1 MAKQDSGQFVR
12 LWIQHQNDLL
22 RAIAPLV
29 GSVNDA
35 QDVLQQTALSLWR
48 KFDNYDERQP
58 FLPWAK
64 QFAKYEVLMYHRQRQ
79 RYTFLSERL
88 IEALAER
95 QKEAEAIGENRRH
108 VLADCMNH
116 LRDSDQRLLRLRY
129 AEPGTTIQQI
139 AEATGQTAN
148 ALYKTLQRLR
158 RQLLLCIERKL
169 ASPEG

>member
-35 QDVLQQTALSLWR
+35 QDVLQETALALWR
-48 KFDNYDERQP
+48 KFDKYDQRQP

-64 QFAKYEVLMYHRQRQ
+64 QFAKYEVLMYHRRRQ
-79 RYTFLSERL
+79 RYTFLSEQL
-88 IEALAER
+88 IDALAER
-95 QKEAEAIGENRRH
+95 QKEAETIGENHRR

-148 ALYKTLQRLR
+148 ALYKTLQRIR

-169 ASPEG
+169 AYPEG